1 MPFTRR
7 KVSMLK
13 FIAGMIVGGVL
24 AMYPAL
30 SYPQQLHN
38 AIVAIGLGSLL
49 PNPDAPQQP
58 NTQVPKT

>member
-1 MPFTRR
+1 
-7 KVSMLK
+7 MLK
-13 FIAGMIVGGVL
+13 FIAGMIAGGVL

-30 SYPQQLHN
+30 AYPQQLHN

-58 NTQVPKT
+58 NTEVPKT